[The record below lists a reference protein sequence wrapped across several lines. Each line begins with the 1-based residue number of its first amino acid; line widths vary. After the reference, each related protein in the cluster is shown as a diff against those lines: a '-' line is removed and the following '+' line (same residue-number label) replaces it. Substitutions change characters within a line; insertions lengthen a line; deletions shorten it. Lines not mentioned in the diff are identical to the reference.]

1 MPYQILF
8 TDYVNKLGIV
18 VEDGSINN
26 ETSVK
31 LPGKNTTS
39 YGTIIAENFL
49 HLLENFASPTAPSTP
64 VEGQVWYDSSPD
76 KEQLMVYNGA
86 NWAPVNG
93 VNKSESAPAI
103 KQEGDLWIDR
113 ENLQLYMY
121 TDAGGWILIGPEFSD
136 GVVTG
141 ATPKVLSGIDD
152 KNYNVLQIDINGVP
166 SVIISMREFT
176 PKLKIDGFV
185 TIKPGLNLTNKILPG
200 QSEAK
205 YYGLAEKA
213 ESLQIGNE
221 TVLGGNFLRGD
232 AISATN
238 FQISVLNNTGIL
250 YGRNSELAIGVEG
263 SVGVL
268 KHNVAGS
275 AIDLKV
281 RNDGIFKTIARFD
294 SSMKV
299 GIAKDNPDAELD
311 VNGNIQT
318 SVPANDLSK
327 GKIFVNNTQDSNLF
341 SNGSIVTAGGIGVAK
356 SVTIGGNLYLNAN
369 IDSQI
374 FSNKLVPN
382 RDADELLGTEDS
394 YLGTPSL
401 RYNAVYSKRFYG
413 DLTGTVTGSVTGR
426 AGSANKLAKAS
437 QFIFSGD
444 VKLLNSTEVEEG
456 VLNFTGQGEQVEF
469 ITELTA
475 PFINSKEKIIN
486 TQPDDELILYRIR
499 ENIGLKK
506 VAVNDLLATVPV
518 MPIGTIVPFAGDN
531 APVGWL
537 LCNGQEV
544 QTVDYQ
550 ELYSLIGYKY
560 KSVDLVKVGFF
571 AVPDLRGRFPLGVHN
586 MGGLTPNQSIV
597 NDPNAQI
604 IGGIGGQEAV
614 VLDETNLPDHKHDLY
629 YNDTQFYATT
639 QKQFEIVDDEV
650 VDYHFYEQQTEFTGV
665 AMKNTQGIKT
675 DQILNTAV
683 DVINPFM
690 ALNYIIYAG

>member
-152 KNYNVLQIDINGVP
+152 QNYNVLQIDINGVP

>member
-93 VNKSESAPAI
+93 VNKSESAPAV

-166 SVIISMREFT
+166 SVIISMKEFT

-213 ESLQIGNE
+213 ESMQIGNE
-221 TVLGGNFLRGD
+221 TVLAGNFLRGD
-232 AISATN
+232 AVSATN

-275 AIDLKV
+275 AIDVKV

-311 VNGNIQT
+311 VNGDIQT

-356 SVTIGGNLYLNAN
+356 SVTIGGNLYLNTN

-374 FSNKLVPN
+374 SSNKLVPI

-401 RYNAVYSKRFYG
+401 RYNSVYSKRFYG

-444 VKLLNSTEVEEG
+444 VKLLNSTEIEEG

-475 PFINSKEKIIN
+475 PFINNKEKIIS
-486 TQPDDELILYRIR
+486 TQADDELILYRIR
-499 ENIGLKK
+499 ESIGLKK
-506 VAVNDLLATVPV
+506 VSVKDLLATVPI
-518 MPIGTIVPFAGDN
+518 MPIGTIIPFAGDT

-537 LCNGQEV
+537 LCNGQEI

-560 KSVDLVKVGFF
+560 KSINLVKVGFF
-571 AVPDLRGRFPLGVHN
+571 AVPDLRGRFPLGIHN
-586 MGGLTPNQSIV
+586 MGGLSPNESIV

-604 IGGIGGQEAV
+604 LGGIGGQETV

-629 YNDTQFYATT
+629 YNDTQFYATS

-665 AMKNTQGIKT
+665 AMKNTQGVKT

-683 DVINPFM
+683 DVMNPFI

>member
-166 SVIISMREFT
+166 SVIISMKEFT

-185 TIKPGLNLTNKILPG
+185 TIKPGLNLTSKILPG

-213 ESLQIGNE
+213 ESMQIGNE
-221 TVLGGNFLRGD
+221 TVLAGNFLRGD

-275 AIDLKV
+275 AIDVKV

-311 VNGNIQT
+311 VNGDIQT
-318 SVPANDLSK
+318 SVPVNDLSK

-356 SVTIGGNLYLNAN
+356 SVTIGGNLYLNTN

-374 FSNKLVPN
+374 SSNKLVPN

-401 RYNAVYSKRFYG
+401 RYNSVYSKRFYG

-426 AGSANKLAKAS
+426 AGSANKLAKSS

-444 VKLLNSTEVEEG
+444 VKLLNSTEIEEG

-475 PFINSKEKIIN
+475 PFINSKEKIIS

-499 ENIGLKK
+499 ESIGLKK
-506 VAVNDLLATVPV
+506 VSVKDLLATVPI
-518 MPIGTIVPFAGDN
+518 MPIGTIIPFAGDT
-531 APVGWL
+531 APVGWI

-571 AVPDLRGRFPLGVHN
+571 AVPDLRGRFPLGIHN
-586 MGGLTPNQSIV
+586 MGGLSPNESIV

-604 IGGIGGQEAV
+604 LGGIGGQETV

-629 YNDTQFYATT
+629 YNDTQFYATS

-650 VDYHFYEQQTEFTGV
+650 IDYHFYEQQTEFTGV
-665 AMKNTQGIKT
+665 AMKNTQGVKT

-683 DVINPFM
+683 DVMNPFI

>member
-31 LPGKNTTS
+31 LPGKNTTA

-49 HLLENFASPTAPSTP
+49 HLLENFASPTSPVTP
-64 VEGQVWYDSSPD
+64 VEGQIWYDSSPD

-93 VNKSESAPAI
+93 VNKSEAAPAI

-141 ATPKVLSGIDD
+141 ATPKVLPGIDD
-152 KNYNVLQIDINGVP
+152 NNYNILQIDINGVP
-166 SVIISMREFT
+166 TAIISMKEFT
-176 PKLKIDGFV
+176 PKSKIDGFV
-185 TIKPGLNLTNKILPG
+185 TIKPGLNLTTKILPG
-200 QSEAK
+200 QSTAK
-205 YYGLAEKA
+205 YHGLAEKA
-213 ESLQIGNE
+213 ESLQVGAE
-221 TVLGGNFLRGD
+221 TVLGSNFLRGD

-275 AIDLKV
+275 AIDVKV

-311 VNGNIQT
+311 VNGDIQT
-318 SVPANDLSK
+318 SVPASDSSK
-327 GKIFVNNTQDSNLF
+327 GKILINNTADSNQI
-341 SNGSIVTAGGIGVAK
+341 SNGSLITAGGIGVAK
-356 SVTIGGNLYLNAN
+356 SITIGGDINLTHG
-369 IDSQI
+369 IDSKI
-374 FSNKLVPN
+374 ISNKVVPIN
-382 RDADELLGTEDS
+382 DADALLGTEDS
-394 YLGTPSL
+394 YIGTPSL
-401 RYNAVYSKRFYG
+401 RYNSIYSKRFYG

-426 AGSANKLAKAS
+426 AGSANKLAKSS

-444 VKLLNSTEVEEG
+444 VKLLNSTQLEEG

-475 PFINSKEKIIN
+475 PFINSKTKIID
-486 TQPDDELILYRIR
+486 TQVDDELILYRIR
-499 ENIGLKK
+499 EDIGLKK
-506 VAVNDLLATVPV
+506 ITVKDLLATVPI
-518 MPIGTIVPFAGDN
+518 MPIGTIIPFAGDT
-531 APVGWL
+531 APVGWI

-550 ELYSLIGYKY
+550 ELYTLIGYKY

-571 AVPDLRGRFPLGVHN
+571 AVPDLRGRFPLGIHN
-586 MGGLTPNQSIV
+586 MGGNTPNESVV
-597 NDPNAQI
+597 NDANAEI
-604 IGGIGGQEAV
+604 LGGKGGQGRITLNE
-614 VLDETNLPDHKHDLY
+614 ENLPDHKHDLY
-629 YNDTQFYATT
+629 YNDTQFYATA
-639 QKQFEIVDDEV
+639 QKQFEIVDEDV

-675 DQILNTAV
+675 DQTLNAAV
-683 DVINPFM
+683 DVLNPFI

>member
-93 VNKSESAPAI
+93 VNKSESAPVI

-152 KNYNVLQIDINGVP
+152 QNYNVLQIDINGVP
-166 SVIISMREFT
+166 SVIISMKEFT

-213 ESLQIGNE
+213 ESIQIGNE

-232 AISATN
+232 AVSATN

-318 SVPANDLSK
+318 SVPPNDLSK
-327 GKIFVNNTQDSNLF
+327 GKIFVNNTQESNSF

-356 SVTIGGNLYLNAN
+356 SVVIGGNLYLNTN
-369 IDSQI
+369 VNSQI
-374 FSNKLVPN
+374 ISNKVAPN
-382 RDADELLGTEDS
+382 NDADELLGTEDS

-401 RYNAVYSKRFYG
+401 RYNSVYSKRFYG

-531 APVGWL
+531 APVGWI

-560 KSVDLVKVGFF
+560 KSIDLVKVGFF
-571 AVPDLRGRFPLGVHN
+571 AVPDLRGRFPLGIHN

-604 IGGIGGQEAV
+604 LGGIGGQETV
-614 VLDETNLPDHKHDLY
+614 LLDETNLPDHKHDLY

-650 VDYHFYEQQTEFTGV
+650 IDYHFYEQQTEFTGV

-683 DVINPFM
+683 EVINPFM

>member
-18 VEDGSINN
+18 VEDGSINT

-64 VEGQVWYDSSPD
+64 IEGQVWYDSSPNV
-76 KEQLMVYNGA
+76 EQLMVYNGA

-141 ATPKVLSGIDD
+141 ATPKVLPGIDD
-152 KNYNVLQIDINGVP
+152 QTYNILQIDVNGVP
-166 SVIISMREFT
+166 AVIISNKEFT
-176 PKLKIDGFV
+176 PKSRIDGFV
-185 TIKPGLNLTNKILPG
+185 TIKSGLNLTNKILPG

-221 TVLGGNFLRGD
+221 TVLAGNFLRGD
-232 AISATN
+232 AVSATN

-275 AIDLKV
+275 AIDVKV
-281 RNDGIFKTIARFD
+281 RNDGIFKTLARFD

-327 GKIFVNNTQDSNLF
+327 GKIFVNNTEDSNLI
-341 SNGSIVTAGGIGVAK
+341 SSGSVVTAGGIGVAK
-356 SVTIGGNLYLNAN
+356 SVTIGGNLYLNN
-369 IDSQI
+369 NVNSQI
-374 FSNKLVPN
+374 ISNKIVPTS
-382 RDADELLGTEDS
+382 DADELLGSEDS

-401 RYNAVYSKRFYG
+401 RYNSIYSKRFYG

-444 VKLLNSTEVEEG
+444 VKLLNSTEIEEG

-486 TQPDDELILYRIR
+486 TQVDDELILYRIR

-506 VAVNDLLATVPV
+506 VAVKDLLATVPI
-518 MPIGTIVPFAGDN
+518 MPIGTIIPFAGDT

-544 QTVDYQ
+544 QTADYQ
-550 ELYSLIGYKY
+550 KLYTLIGYKY

-571 AVPDLRGRFPLGVHN
+571 AVPDLRGRFPLGIHN
-586 MGGLTPNQSIV
+586 MGGLLPNENIV
-597 NDPNAQI
+597 NDPNAQVL
-604 IGGIGGQEAV
+604 GGIGGQETV
-614 VLDETNLPDHKHDLY
+614 VLDESNLPDHKHDLY
-629 YNDTQFYATT
+629 YNDTQFYATA
-639 QKQFEIVDDEV
+639 QKQFEIIDDEV

-665 AMKNTQGIKT
+665 AVKNTQGVKT

-683 DVINPFM
+683 DVMNPFI